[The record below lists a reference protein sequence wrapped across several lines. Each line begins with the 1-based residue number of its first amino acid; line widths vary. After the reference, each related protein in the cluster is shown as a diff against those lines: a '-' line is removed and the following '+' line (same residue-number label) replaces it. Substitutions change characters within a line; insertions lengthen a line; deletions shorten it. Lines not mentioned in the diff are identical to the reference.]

1 MSSYS
6 FQFRYC
12 RYESFMGS
20 KKRGLSDGSKSRNVE
35 DSKNVREDHDNVNS
49 IPDDV
54 FADYLNSPS
63 CAKIFFNCFENIE
76 RQINELYTLYEAR
89 KTHRLKTKSNY
100 HL

>member
-1 MSSYS
+1 
-6 FQFRYC
+6 
-12 RYESFMGS
+12 MGS

-76 RQINELYTLYEAR
+76 RQMNELYTLYEAR
-89 KTHRLKTKSNY
+89 KDYRRKATTICD
-100 HL
+100 

>member
-1 MSSYS
+1 
-6 FQFRYC
+6 
-12 RYESFMGS
+12 MGS
-20 KKRGLSDGSKSRNVE
+20 KKRGLSDGSESRNGE

-54 FADYLNSPS
+54 FADYLNFPG
-63 CAKIFFNCFENIE
+63 CAKIFFNCLKDIE
-76 RQINELYTLYEAR
+76 RQMNELYTLYEVR